1 MEHVMDINVPR
12 SRQIRVELWRIG
24 NFRPLGGH
32 TSALVLS
39 RKNQRIPRQNPSS
52 LGKTM
57 ASEMPNCRHRA
68 LSFH

>member
-12 SRQIRVELWRIG
+12 SRQIRVELWRIR
-24 NFRPLGGH
+24 NLRPSGGYAAA
-32 TSALVLS
+32 SVLC
-39 RKNQRIPRQNPSS
+39 REIQRIPRQNPSF

-57 ASEMPNCRHRA
+57 ASEMPNCGHRA